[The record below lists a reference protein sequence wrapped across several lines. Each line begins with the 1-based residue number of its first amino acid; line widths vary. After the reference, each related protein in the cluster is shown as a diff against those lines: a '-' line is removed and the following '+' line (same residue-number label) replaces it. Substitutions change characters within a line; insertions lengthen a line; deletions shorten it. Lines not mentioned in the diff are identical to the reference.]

1 MPKFSVISYS
11 LHIQIIVENLFIFSD
26 DGYGC
31 NTPTFFSHFK
41 SKILAAIEEITEK
54 KRRPAIDAIYEHI
67 MKSEASNAGKN
78 LIEMIIAELTK
89 ENVIVD
95 KKTFH
100 GLNFFYKSSTAKQST
115 DFTITKPS
123 PPKSNSTANWKLT
136 TRQINST
143 TKIKQ
148 MLMPIMPRTFKE
160 SINMN
165 TSLAETFFENQRG
178 INVSQLKRT

>member
-11 LHIQIIVENLFIFSD
+11 LHIEIIVENLFIFSD

-100 GLNFFYKSSTAKQST
+100 ELNFFYKSSTAKQST

-136 TRQINST
+136 HDKLTPQQKLN
-143 TKIKQ
+143 KILCQSCPELSK
-148 MLMPIMPRTFKE
+148 
-160 SINMN
+160 
-165 TSLAETFFENQRG
+165 NQL
-178 INVSQLKRT
+178 I